1 MKAPRLITYSP
12 KRHKVKRM
20 LQAKSNH
27 SSPLALKSAIL
38 MLLGS
43 LLLGFVITRSIYEY
57 LKYNSALDEV
67 DVEISVQENVPQL
80 VLDTN
85 RSTFDQEVLS
95 QEMSGPQEIIEL
107 QNQGAN
113 DWGESYALRI
123 PRHIEIP
130 SINLDAEIGF
140 ASLRDV
146 EIDGKTYQQWVAPAD
161 LVGWHYES
169 AVLGEPGNTVLNGHH
184 NVFGEVFKELS
195 LVEKGDQIVIQSDYG
210 DFYYKVASVMIL
222 PERFESSEVRLQN
235 ARWIQ
240 HSEDERLTLISCWPY
255 ESNTHRVIV
264 VAFPIDVPDQAET
277 TGGTSISSI
286 QIPR

>member
-95 QEMSGPQEIIEL
+95 QEMSSPQEIIEL

-113 DWGESYALRI
+113 DWGESYTLRI

-130 SINLDAEIGF
+130 SIDLDAEIGF

>member
-95 QEMSGPQEIIEL
+95 QEMSSPQEIIEL

-195 LVEKGDQIVIQSDYG
+195 LVEKGDQILIQSDYG

>member
-20 LQAKSNH
+20 LQAKSNN

-95 QEMSGPQEIIEL
+95 QEMSSPQEIIEL

-113 DWGESYALRI
+113 DWGESYTLRI

-130 SINLDAEIGF
+130 SIDLDAEIGF

>member
-1 MKAPRLITYSP
+1 
-12 KRHKVKRM
+12 
-20 LQAKSNH
+20 
-27 SSPLALKSAIL
+27 

-130 SINLDAEIGF
+130 SIDLDAEIGF

>member
-20 LQAKSNH
+20 LQAKSNN

-95 QEMSGPQEIIEL
+95 QEMSSPQEIIEL

-130 SINLDAEIGF
+130 SIDLDAEIGF

>member
-1 MKAPRLITYSP
+1 
-12 KRHKVKRM
+12 M
-20 LQAKSNH
+20 LQAKSNN

-57 LKYNSALDEV
+57 RKYNSVLDEV
-67 DVEISVQENVPQL
+67 DVEISVQEDAPQL

-85 RSTFDQEVLS
+85 RSIFDQEAS
-95 QEMSGPQEIIEL
+95 NQEVSSPQEIIEL

-113 DWGESYALRI
+113 DWGESYTLRI

-130 SINLDAEIGF
+130 SIDLDADIGF

-169 AVLGEPGNTVLNGHH
+169 AVLGEPGNTVLDGHH
-184 NVFGEVFKELS
+184 NVFGEVFKNLS
-195 LVEKGDQIVIQSDYG
+195 LVEKGDQIVIHSDYG

-240 HSEDERLTLISCWPY
+240 RSDDERLTLISCWPY

-286 QIPR
+286 QIRR

>member
-95 QEMSGPQEIIEL
+95 QEMSSPQEIIEL

-123 PRHIEIP
+123 PRHIQIP
-130 SINLDAEIGF
+130 SIDLDAEIGF

>member
-1 MKAPRLITYSP
+1 MKAPRLKTYSP
-12 KRHKVKRM
+12 KRHNVKRM

-95 QEMSGPQEIIEL
+95 QEMSSPQEIIEL

-130 SINLDAEIGF
+130 SIDLDAEIGF

>member
-95 QEMSGPQEIIEL
+95 QEMSSPQEIIEL

-130 SINLDAEIGF
+130 SIDLDAEIGF

>member
-1 MKAPRLITYSP
+1 
-12 KRHKVKRM
+12 M

-85 RSTFDQEVLS
+85 RSTFNQEILS
-95 QEMSGPQEIIEL
+95 QEMSSPQEIIEL